1 MKAQSKSKK
10 ISSRAKGGPHKN
22 PENVRPNVSTSKIE
36 SRQPDYTSM
45 WQAVQKVA
53 DPVSFESL
61 KRFYNI

>member
-1 MKAQSKSKK
+1 MKAQSKSNK
-10 ISSRAKGGPHKN
+10 ISTKAKGGPHNN

-36 SRQPDYTSM
+36 NRQPDYSSM
-45 WQAVQKVA
+45 WQAIQDVS